1 MFSLYLI
8 TSLISLYYI
17 ITKLD
22 ETVDL
27 RKDYKDKNIENTR
40 EFNLFLIFMG
50 VFSLISSLTAHIYL
64 IYLRE
69 NITAEFYLI
78 SYLFLPGGAILSMF
92 LPNKFGR
99 LSDRYNKKKNTFYRH
114 IYYRNTIFIYSIN

>member
-78 SYLFLPGGAILSMF
+78 SYLFLPGAILSMF